1 MTTPRKKGK
10 PGRVKKWF
18 IGQLKSVLEIAKG
31 LWPTKNKSSLEWYFT
46 RRTSGEKLV
55 SLGLVSGCRNHKWHV
70 RFSGKLGER
79 IDAGRDAAAHRH
91 RSQGCWEVGKPVE
104 AIKDGVR
111 FQGELQAETRA

>member
-31 LWPTKNKSSLEWYFT
+31 LWPTRNKLSLERYFT

-55 SLGLVSGCRNHKWHV
+55 SLGLVSGCISHKWHV
-70 RFSGKLGER
+70 YDGGDSQESWGENR
-79 IDAGRDAAAHRH
+79 CRGEMLQLIVADPKVVGRLVSLWR
-91 RSQGCWEVGKPVE
+91 
-104 AIKDGVR
+104 
-111 FQGELQAETRA
+111 L